1 MAELHPTSSRPE
13 SSLEG
18 AIALLAVVVGAVLG
32 GAALALA
39 VTGDALDGEAKRNVL
54 SALLLA
60 AGSALAAAVAAL
72 ASRRQDDRQARAAAA
87 ERARLDDLLAISS
100 DWFWETDSDGKLTYV
115 SDGID
120 KIGLVAAEQIGK
132 HPAGL
137 LIPGEDAVRDAYLAQ
152 MEARREF
159 RNVAWPCSTPVGR
172 RMLRVSGRPVMDKD
186 GVFRGYRG
194 STSDIT
200 LEAEL
205 GDVLA
210 AKHDL
215 LETTLANLV
224 QGVLVVARDLRIV
237 ASNHRLVELLDLPA
251 ELAEPGTP
259 FERLVRHCAV
269 RGDFGPGDREGLIR
283 ARLELPGGF
292 THHRFEHSGSGGR
305 VLEVQGV
312 KLPNHGIVLTYTD
325 VTERRRAEEAIHN
338 SQAELAQQVT
348 ALTEVKARLEQQGIA
363 LEEAR
368 AQAVAANEAKTEFLA
383 NISHEIRTPMNG
395 ILGMNAL
402 LLETQLTTDQRQFA
416 EAVRDSAET
425 LLALV
430 NDILDIS
437 KLEAGRI
444 DLETID
450 FNLVG
455 LVESSVE
462 LLAPRAHRKGLELG
476 VYVHPAARLDLRG
489 DPTRLR
495 QIIQNLVGNAIKF
508 TERGSIE
515 IDVRIHRHDDR
526 NVKLRVAVTDTGI
539 GITPESRKNLFQK
552 FTQADSSI
560 TRRYG
565 GTGLGLAICRQLV
578 EQIGGEIG
586 VVSEF
591 ARGSTFWFTLPLTLA
606 MQPVLDERTAVRALV
621 GLRVLVVDDTEMN
634 RRILR
639 RQLEGLQLHVV
650 EAIDGIE
657 ALAALES
664 AYGRGAP
671 FDLIVL
677 DHMMPGLS
685 GPAVV
690 ERVRAHSSLG
700 EPKIILA
707 SSMGSSGSG
716 AADRDTCDIV
726 LTKPVRLQTMLE
738 CLIRLFGERGAGVN
752 DASPPEAS
760 RLRHGPEPDAA
771 IANGEPPERRVAGP
785 RILVAEDN
793 QINLR
798 LIQAILLREGFTVDC
813 VENGVDAV
821 AAVKA
826 NTYDVVLMDV
836 QMPSLNGVEAAVQI
850 RALGSDK
857 AHVPI
862 VALTAN
868 AMQGAREYYLSAGLD
883 EYVSKPI
890 NRAELVAVLHRLI
903 KIDASAAPIP
913 PDLEQ
918 AQVASPPPLGDAP
931 DLDDV
936 QLAAVQAV
944 LRTSE
949 FAKLISSYV
958 ETSQARAERL
968 CKFAETL
975 DLAAVAREAHDL
987 KGVAGNFGARRVY
1000 LLATELESA
1009 CRVRRADDVERLVGE
1024 IAQATTRVND
1034 AMRSRFLRQ
1043 AS

>member
-1 MAELHPTSSRPE
+1 MADPRPYSSR
-13 SSLEG
+13 LETGFEGVTVLLAAVTG
-18 AIALLAVVVGAVLG
+18 AILG

-39 VTGDALDGEAKRNVL
+39 MAGSALDGDVRRNVVI
-54 SALLLA
+54 ALLLA
-60 AGSALAAAVAAL
+60 VGSAAVAAVTVVV
-72 ASRRQDDRQARAAAA
+72 SRRTEDRQGRTVEQ
-87 ERARLDDLLAISS
+87 ERARLDDLLAISG
-100 DWFWETDSDGKLTYV
+100 DWFWETDAAGRLTYV
-115 SDGID
+115 SEGIS
-120 KIGLVAAEQIGK
+120 KIGLVAAERIGK
-132 HPAGL
+132 RPADL
-137 LIPGEDAVRDAYLAQ
+137 LLQSDSADHEAYLAL
-152 MEARREF
+152 MATRREF
-159 RNVAWPCSTPVGR
+159 RNVGWSCNTPVGR
-172 RMLRVSGRPVMDKD
+172 RMLRISARPVFAAD
-186 GVFRGYRG
+186 GAFRGYRG
-194 STSDIT
+194 TTSDIT
-200 LEAEL
+200 QEAEI
-205 GDVLA
+205 GDALA
-210 AKHDL
+210 AKHQL

-224 QGVLVVARDLRIV
+224 QGVLVIAPSLRIV
-237 ASNHRLVELLDLPA
+237 ASNRRLMELLELPPG
-251 ELAEPGTP
+251 LAEPGTP
-259 FERLVRHCAV
+259 FERLVRHCAA
-269 RGDFGPGDREGLIR
+269 RGDYGAGDTAGLIR
-283 ARLELPGGF
+283 QRLELIGGF
-292 THHRFEHSGSGGR
+292 TQHRLERIGAGGR
-305 VLEVQGV
+305 VMEVEGV
-312 KLPNHGIVLTYTD
+312 PLPDGGIVLTYTD
-325 VTERRRAEEAIHN
+325 VTERRRAEEAVR
-338 SQAELAQQVT
+338 SSRAELAQQVS
-348 ALTEVKARLEQQGIA
+348 ALTEVKARLEQQGGA

-383 NISHEIRTPMNG
+383 NVSHEIRTPMNG

-402 LLETQLTTDQRQFA
+402 LLETRLTLDQRQFA

-444 DLETID
+444 DLEAID

-462 LLAPRAHRKGLELG
+462 LLAPRAHRKRLELG

-539 GITPESRKNLFQK
+539 GITPEALTHLFQK

-578 EQIGGEIG
+578 ELIGGEIG
-586 VVSEF
+586 VESEF
-591 ARGSTFWFTLPLTLA
+591 SRGSTFWFTLPLSLA

-664 AYGRGAP
+664 AYERGAP

-690 ERVRAHSSLG
+690 QRVRTHSSLG

-707 SSMGSSGSG
+707 SSMGSAGSST
-716 AADRDTCDIV
+716 AERDTCDIV

-738 CLIRLFGERGAGVN
+738 CLIRLFGERGSSMVE
-752 DASPPEAS
+752 PPVVAPPPD
-760 RLRHGPEPDAA
+760 PEPA
-771 IANGEPPERRVAGP
+771 IPGEPSPERRTATP

-798 LIQAILLREGFTVDC
+798 LIQAILLREGFAVDG

-821 AAVKA
+821 EAVKR
-826 NTYDVVLMDV
+826 NSYDAILMDV

-850 RALGSDK
+850 RALDSEK
-857 AHVPI
+857 ARVPI

-890 NRAELVAVLHRLI
+890 NRAELVAVLRRLI
-903 KIDASAAPIP
+903 KIDASTTLIPVAAGAAPMIDAP
-913 PDLEQ
+913 P
-918 AQVASPPPLGDAP
+918 AGDAP

-949 FAKLISSYV
+949 FARLISSYV
-958 ETSQARAERL
+958 ETSQARADRL
-968 CKFAETL
+968 RKLADSF

-987 KGVAGNFGARRVY
+987 KGVAGNFGARRVH
-1000 LLATELESA
+1000 LLAAELEGA
-1009 CRVRRADDVERLVGE
+1009 CRIRRADDVERLVGE
-1024 IAQATTRVND
+1024 IALATARAND

-1043 AS
+1043 AG

>member
-1 MAELHPTSSRPE
+1 MAESRPISSRSE
-13 SSLEG
+13 TGLEG
-18 AIALLAVVVGAVLG
+18 AAALLAVVIGAVLG

-39 VTGDALDGEAKRNVL
+39 VTGDALDGEVKRNVL
-54 SALLLA
+54 TALLLA
-60 AGSALAAAVAAL
+60 ACSAVAA
-72 ASRRQDDRQARAAAA
+72 AIAAFAGRRRDDRQSRRAAQ
-87 ERARLDDLLAISS
+87 ERARLDDLLAISG
-100 DWFWETDSDGKLTYV
+100 DWFWETDADGRLTYV
-115 SDGID
+115 SEGIA
-120 KIGLVAAEQIGK
+120 KIGLVAAERIGK

-137 LIPGEDAVRDAYLAQ
+137 LPPGEDADRAAYLVL
-152 MEARREF
+152 MESRTEF
-159 RNVAWPCSTPVGR
+159 RNVSWTCATPIGPR
-172 RMLRVSGRPVMDKD
+172 ILRISGRPIVDAD
-186 GVFRGYRG
+186 GNFHGYRG

-200 LEAEL
+200 VETEAR
-205 GDVLA
+205 DALA
-210 AKHDL
+210 AKHEL
-215 LETTLANLV
+215 LEVTLANLV
-224 QGVLVVARDLRIV
+224 QGVLVVARNLRIV
-237 ASNHRLVELLDLPA
+237 ASNQRLVELLDVPA
-251 ELAEPGTP
+251 ELAETGTP
-259 FERLVRHCAV
+259 FERFVRHCAT
-269 RGDFGPGDREGLIR
+269 RGDYGAGDVEGLIR
-283 ARLELPGGF
+283 EKLELLGGF
-292 THHRFEHSGSGGR
+292 THHHFERKGAGDR
-305 VLEVQGV
+305 ILEVEAV
-312 KLPNHGIVLTYTD
+312 PLPDRGIVLTYTD
-325 VTERRRAEEAIHN
+325 VTERRRADEAVRG
-338 SQAELAQQVT
+338 SQSALAQQVT
-348 ALTEVKARLEQQGIA
+348 ALTEVKARLEQQGGA

-402 LLETQLTTDQRQFA
+402 LLETHLTTDQRQFA

-444 DLETID
+444 DLESID

-462 LLAPRAHRKGLELG
+462 LLAPRAHRKKLELG
-476 VYVHPAARLDLRG
+476 VYVHPAARVDLRG

-508 TERGSIE
+508 TDRGSIE

-539 GITPESRKNLFQK
+539 GITPEARINLFQK

-578 EQIGGEIG
+578 ELIGGEIG
-586 VVSEF
+586 VESEP

-664 AYGRGAP
+664 AYERGAP

-677 DHMMPGLS
+677 DHMMPGMS

-707 SSMGSSGSG
+707 SSMGSSGSST
-716 AADRDTCDIV
+716 ADREHCDIV
-726 LTKPVRLQTMLE
+726 LTKPVRLHTMLE
-738 CLIRLFGERGAGVN
+738 CLIRLFGERSASITE
-752 DASPPEAS
+752 SPPDPPPPPLA
-760 RLRHGPEPDAA
+760 
-771 IANGEPPERRVAGP
+771 PPEIAESTEQGPGRRAQGP

-813 VENGVDAV
+813 VENGIDAV
-821 AAVKA
+821 AAVKLK
-826 NTYDVVLMDV
+826 TYDVVLMDV
-836 QMPSLNGVEAAVQI
+836 QMPTLNGVEAAVQI
-850 RALGSDK
+850 RALDGDK

-903 KIDASAAPIP
+903 KRDPSAASAPV
-913 PDLEQ
+913 DLEDLP
-918 AQVASPPPLGDAP
+918 ARELEAPGDAP

-949 FAKLISSYV
+949 FAKLITSYV
-958 ETSQARAERL
+958 ETSQVRAERL
-968 CKFAETL
+968 CKLAENL

-987 KGVAGNFGARRVY
+987 KGVAGNFGARRVFI
-1000 LLATELESA
+1000 LAGELERA
-1009 CRVRRADDVERLVGE
+1009 CRIRHAEDVERLVGE
-1024 IAQATTRVND
+1024 IALATSRANV

>member
-1 MAELHPTSSRPE
+1 MAERRPISSRPGTG
-13 SSLEG
+13 LEG
-18 AIALLAVVVGAVLG
+18 AAALLAVIIGAVLG

-39 VTGDALDGEAKRNVL
+39 ITGDALEGAVKHSVL
-54 SALLLA
+54 TALLLA
-60 AGSALAAAVAAL
+60 AGSAAAAAIAAL
-72 ASRRQDDRQARAAAA
+72 ASRRHIDRPPPDDVH
-87 ERARLDDLLAISS
+87 ERARLDDLLAISG
-100 DWFWETDSDGKLTYV
+100 DWFWETDAEGRLTYV
-115 SDGID
+115 SEGVT
-120 KIGLVAAEQIGK
+120 KIGLVAAERIGK

-137 LIPGEDAVRDAYLAQ
+137 LPSGENAERTAYLALL
-152 MEARREF
+152 ETRAEF
-159 RNVAWPCSTPVGR
+159 RNVSWACHTPIGR
-172 RMLRVSGRPVMDKD
+172 RILQISGRPIVDSH
-186 GVFRGYRG
+186 GVFHGYRG

-200 LEAEL
+200 LETEAR
-205 GDVLA
+205 DAFA
-210 AKHDL
+210 AKHQL
-215 LETTLANLV
+215 LEVTLANLV
-224 QGVLVVARDLRIV
+224 QGVLVVAPTLRIV
-237 ASNHRLVELLDLPA
+237 ASNQRLVELLELPT

-259 FERLVRHCAV
+259 FERLVRHCAS
-269 RGDFGPGDREGLIR
+269 RGDYGAGDSEELIR
-283 ARLELPGGF
+283 KRLELLGGF
-292 THHRFEHSGSGGR
+292 THHRFERNDAGDR
-305 VLEVQGV
+305 ILEVEGV
-312 KLPNHGIVLTYTD
+312 PLPDRGIVLTYTD
-325 VTERRRAEEAIHN
+325 VTERRRADEAIRS
-338 SQAELAQQVT
+338 SQSELAQQVT
-348 ALTEVKARLEQQGIA
+348 ALTEVKARLEQQGGA

-402 LLETQLTTDQRQFA
+402 LLETHLTTDQRQFA

-444 DLETID
+444 DLESID

-508 TERGSIE
+508 TDRGSIE

-539 GITPESRKNLFQK
+539 GITPESRAILFRK

-578 EQIGGEIG
+578 EMIGGEIG
-586 VVSEF
+586 VESEP

-664 AYGRGAP
+664 AYERGAP

-690 ERVRAHSSLG
+690 ERVRTHPSLG

-707 SSMGSSGSG
+707 SSMGSSESS
-716 AADRDTCDIV
+716 ATDRENCDIV
-726 LTKPVRLQTMLE
+726 LTKPVRLHTMLE
-738 CLIRLFGERGAGVN
+738 CLIRLFGERS
-752 DASPPEAS
+752 ASVTAPPPVDVPSPAPDLVAAS
-760 RLRHGPEPDAA
+760 DQAPGRHAQ
-771 IANGEPPERRVAGP
+771 GP

-813 VENGVDAV
+813 VENGIDAV
-821 AAVKA
+821 AAVKQ

-850 RALGSDK
+850 RALDAEK
-857 AHVPI
+857 ARVPI

-903 KIDASAAPIP
+903 KLDTTVAPSAIDIDEQR
-913 PDLEQ
+913 PDDNP
-918 AQVASPPPLGDAP
+918 SPSDAP

-949 FAKLISSYV
+949 FAKLITSYV
-958 ETSQARAERL
+958 ETSQARADRL
-968 CKFAETL
+968 CKLAESL

-987 KGVAGNFGARRVY
+987 KGVAGNFGARRVFN
-1000 LLATELESA
+1000 LATELERA
-1009 CRVRRADDVERLVGE
+1009 CRIRHAEDVDRLVGE
-1024 IAQATTRVND
+1024 ISVATSRANE